1 MMQSMASGVAVAVTA
16 GVAAAGSTPL
26 VIDDFSTSFSI
37 ATNINDTSGANVGS
51 FSPNINQTAVRF
63 FGAAD
68 SGNLD
73 LLVEIVGTPNAG
85 QVGLAGAGLAFN
97 DYSQGSD
104 RDPFV
109 LNYQFVQTGTNTGVA
124 IDELSVGLK
133 DLDEHRGTGQI
144 GEENILVDGSA
155 NNVTS
160 VETPSGVD
168 VVFGN
173 LQDNGN
179 QYAALGLN
187 NSDPF
192 DFKLDPNSQDDDAV
206 INFANL
212 TDGSFSLVFSN
223 EAGGSELSGGFN
235 LVGGAQIDTS
245 GFTST
250 QVIPLPHPAAMA
262 AAGLAGIAVVRRRR

>member
-1 MMQSMASGVAVAVTA
+1 MMQSMVSGIAVAVTA
-16 GVAAAGSTPL
+16 GVAASGSTPL

-37 ATNINDTSGANVGS
+37 ATKINDTDGDNVGS
-51 FSPNINQTAVRF
+51 FTPNINQTEVRF
-63 FGAAD
+63 FEAAD

-73 LLVEIVGTPNAG
+73 LLVSIVGSPNEG
-85 QVGLAGAGLAFN
+85 QAGLAGAGLEFSN
-97 DYSQGSD
+97 YSQGSV

-109 LNYQFVQTGTNTGVA
+109 INYQFVDSGTNNGVA

-133 DLDEHRGTGQI
+133 DLDENRGSI

-173 LQDNGN
+173 LQDIGG

-187 NSDPF
+187 DSDPF
-192 DFKLDPNSQDDDAV
+192 DFKLDPNTNNNEAV

-223 EAGGSELSGGFN
+223 EAGGSNLSGGFN
-235 LVGGAQIDTS
+235 LVGGAAIDTS
-245 GFTST
+245 EFTTT

-262 AAGLAGIAVVRRRR
+262 TAGLAGLALVRRRR